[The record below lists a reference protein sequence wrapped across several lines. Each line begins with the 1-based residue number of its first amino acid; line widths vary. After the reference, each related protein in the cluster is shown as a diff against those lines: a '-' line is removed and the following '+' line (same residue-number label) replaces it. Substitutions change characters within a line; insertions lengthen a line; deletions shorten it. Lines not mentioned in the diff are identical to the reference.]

1 MRQPMDSHAPEGAFD
16 ASLRTRTSKV
26 LATASIHSMNTYP
39 TELETWVTTASGER
53 LFVRPV
59 RADDAALLRRE
70 VDEADPETLYQRFF
84 TPQPRINDDTIT
96 YLTAIDYQR
105 RMALVAFTED
115 GEAAGIARYEALAE
129 SNRAEIAMTV
139 KPTMRQRGIARL
151 LLEMIIDRA
160 RQSGFEKLEAI
171 CLVENEAAIKV
182 VSSVGFEFTAPDQGL
197 VTATLSLSPRTS

>member
-1 MRQPMDSHAPEGAFD
+1 
-16 ASLRTRTSKV
+16 
-26 LATASIHSMNTYP
+26 MNMYP
-39 TELETWVTTASGER
+39 TELEAWVTIANGER

-84 TPQPRINDDTIT
+84 TPQPRVNDDTIA

-129 SNRAEIAMTV
+129 ANRAEIAVTV
-139 KPTMRQRGIARL
+139 KPSMRQRGIARL
-151 LLEMIIDRA
+151 LLEMVIDRA
-160 RQSGFEKLEAI
+160 CQSGFDELEAI
-171 CLVENEAAIKV
+171 CLVDNEAAIKV
-182 VSSVGFEFTAPDQGL
+182 VSSVGFELAPPEHGL
-197 VTATLSLSPRTS
+197 VTARRSLKPRTSSVATSS